1 MNKTY
6 LSSKLIKILSIIYL
20 IFFFS
25 LSVVA
30 SNESKL
36 KKLNI
41 PDNFEISIYA
51 DQLNSPRQ
59 ITETEDGYIVVGSKN
74 GDKIY
79 ALLDQDKD
87 GFAEEKYVIVSDLKN
102 PTGVTYHDG
111 NLYFSEIE
119 KIWVIKEIDVWLLS
133 NKENDPK
140 VEIYID
146 DLPSETWHGFR
157 HIRFGP
163 DDKLYLPIGVPCNV
177 CIDLQTKDKRF
188 AAIHKYENGKLVMVA
203 DGVRNSVGIDWHPD
217 TQNLYFSDNGRDWLG
232 DNTPSCELNVVTEE
246 GSFYGFPYKHAKNVI
261 DPEFGKLIS
270 GLNVDFV
277 DPIAELGP
285 HVAPLGIEFY
295 DGKKFPKQY
304 HNNVFIAL
312 HGSWN
317 KYNGKSGYKVVMV
330 KLDDN
335 GNYISQEDFIT
346 GWLENENAWGRPV
359 QPFVMSDGS
368 MLISDDKYNV
378 IYRVTYNN

>member
-1 MNKTY
+1 MRN
-6 LSSKLIKILSIIYL
+6 LLLDLKLVLYVFIISL
-20 IFFFS
+20 IYFFS
-25 LSVVA
+25 FLINA
-30 SNESKL
+30 NSNLNKL
-36 KKLNI
+36 TL
-41 PDNFEISIYA
+41 PQGFEISIYA
-51 DQLNSPRQ
+51 DNLDSPRQ
-59 ITETEDGYIVVGSKN
+59 ITETASGFIVVGSKN
-74 GDKIY
+74 GNKILALNDK
-79 ALLDQDKD
+79 DKD
-87 GFAEEKYVIVSDLKN
+87 GFVDEKIIIASGLQN
-102 PTGVTYHDG
+102 PTGVTYHKGD
-111 NLYFSEIE
+111 LYFAEIE
-119 KIWVIKEIDVWLLS
+119 NVWMIKDIDDWLLS
-133 NKENDPK
+133 PKNDIPL
-140 VEIYID
+140 VESYIS

-163 DDKLYLPIGVPCNV
+163 DNNLYIPIGVPCNI
-177 CIDLQTKDKRF
+177 CIEPQTKDQRF
-188 AAIHKYENGKLVMVA
+188 AAIHRYENNKLVMVA
-203 DGVRNSVGIDWHPD
+203 DGVRNSVGIDWHPV
-217 TQNLYFSDNGRDWLG
+217 TKKLYFSDNGRDWLG

-317 KYNGKSGYKVVMV
+317 KYNGKSGYKVIMV

-335 GNYISQEDFIT
+335 GNYISKEDFIT

>member
-1 MNKTY
+1 MYKTY
-6 LSSKLIKILSIIYL
+6 LSNKLIKILSIIYL

-30 SNESKL
+30 NNESKL

-87 GFAEEKYVIVSDLKN
+87 GFAEKKYVIVSGLKN

-119 KIWVIKEIDVWLLS
+119 KIWVIKEIDAWLLS

-177 CIDLQTKDKRF
+177 CIDPQTKDKRF

-317 KYNGKSGYKVVMV
+317 KYNGKSGYKVIMV

-359 QPFVMSDGS
+359 QPLVMSDGS